1 LVLNFLSMAE
11 ASALF
16 GGEISRR
23 YEDYLGEFIFEPF
36 AVDLAA
42 RIDWTGVG
50 RVLEL
55 ACGSGRL
62 TARIVERAPADVAI
76 MATDISDDMLRV
88 AGDRVSDDRGSDDR
102 VPGDR
107 VPGDRVSDDW
117 ATADRVTGDR
127 VTGGRITWRVADML
141 ALPFDSASFD
151 LVVCQFGIM
160 IVPDVPLA
168 LAEIFRVL
176 RIGGRVVFSAWTDLA
191 YNRLWAL
198 GDDVL
203 LESIGKSPMKA
214 DPGPF
219 ALGDEV
225 FVTGLLESAGFT
237 GVSVAEVVVT
247 GESPSAEKAAFGFIY
262 GLPVCSFVQKE
273 NAGALPA
280 ILRTLEERLVAELG
294 DQPLRVPQKAL
305 VYGATK

>member
-1 LVLNFLSMAE
+1 MAE

-62 TARIVERAPADVAI
+62 TARIVEQAPADVAI

-88 AGDRVSDDRGSDDR
+88 AGDRVSDDRVTSDR
-102 VPGDR
+102 VT
-107 VPGDRVSDDW
+107 GDRVSDDR

-203 LESIGKSPMKA
+203 LESIGKSPMTA

-247 GESPSAEKAAFGFIY
+247 GESPSVEKAAFGFIY
-262 GLPVCSFVQKE
+262 GLPVGSFVQKE
-273 NAGALPA
+273 NAGALPV

-305 VYGATK
+305 VYSATK